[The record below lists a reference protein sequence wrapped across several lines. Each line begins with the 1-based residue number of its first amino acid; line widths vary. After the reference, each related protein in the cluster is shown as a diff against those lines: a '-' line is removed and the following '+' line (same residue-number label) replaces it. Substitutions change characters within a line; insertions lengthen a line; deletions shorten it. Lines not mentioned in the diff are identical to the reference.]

1 MKKSSVKSKSK
12 PKSKPTP
19 KSKGIIVAVN
29 KNSILPDNDQW
40 KNRFE
45 IKSESS
51 NRIYVIAQNKSKKH
65 WGCSCPSWR
74 IRRTCKHLTALNLP
88 AFEKPMEVKMIKK

>member
-1 MKKSSVKSKSK
+1 MKKAIKKNKTVKSAKSK
-12 PKSKPTP
+12 A
-19 KSKGIIVAVN
+19 VAVITVR
-29 KNSILPDNDQW
+29 KNDILPDNDQW

-74 IRRTCKHLTALNLP
+74 VRRSCKHLTALNLP

>member
-1 MKKSSVKSKSK
+1 MKKAIKKNKTVKSAKSK
-12 PKSKPTP
+12 A
-19 KSKGIIVAVN
+19 VAVITVR
-29 KNSILPDNDQW
+29 KNDILPDNDQW

-74 IRRTCKHLTALNLP
+74 IRRTCKHLVALNLP

>member
-1 MKKSSVKSKSK
+1 MKKPVKKNKKSKVSKELSVISVKKSD
-12 PKSKPTP
+12 
-19 KSKGIIVAVN
+19 
-29 KNSILPDNDQW
+29 ILPDNDQW

-51 NRIYVIAQNKSKKH
+51 DRLYVIAQNKSKKH

-88 AFEKPMEVKMIKK
+88 AFEKPMEVKVIKK

>member
-1 MKKSSVKSKSK
+1 MKKITKVKTKSKSK
-12 PKSKPTP
+12 SKSKELA
-19 KSKGIIVAVN
+19 IVTVN
-29 KNSILPDNDQW
+29 KNDVLPDNDLW

-74 IRRTCKHLTALNLP
+74 IRRTCKHLATLNLP